1 MRQFRFMRDVLAVWH
16 HTRSTKLHISNWWL
30 NCVSLVYQDYK
41 MTMYSNKVLQG
52 QRTGKVQRKYIAVIL
67 DSSGNSCLT
76 GYKVVIDDS

>member
-1 MRQFRFMRDVLAVWH
+1 
-16 HTRSTKLHISNWWL
+16 
-30 NCVSLVYQDYK
+30 